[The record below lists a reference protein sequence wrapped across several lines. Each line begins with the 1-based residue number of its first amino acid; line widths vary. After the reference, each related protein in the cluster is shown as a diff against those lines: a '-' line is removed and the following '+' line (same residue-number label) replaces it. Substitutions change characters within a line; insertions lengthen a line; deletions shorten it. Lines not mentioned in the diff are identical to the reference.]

1 MVIMESCVPPGFRF
15 HPTDEELVGYYLRK
29 KVVSQK
35 IDLDV
40 IRDVDLYHIEPWDLQ
55 EHCKIGYEEQ
65 SDWYFFSYKDR
76 KYPTGTRTNR
86 ATLTG
91 FWKATGR
98 DKAVRDSK
106 HGGGLIGM
114 RKTLV
119 FYTGRAPNGR
129 KTDWIMHEYRLE
141 TDENAAPQEEGWV
154 VCRAFKKRTVHPPR
168 SVAGAW
174 DPSYPYYPD
183 PVLAG
188 AARFKQESP
197 ELDGGAAA
205 SAASALL
212 QYSSRL
218 AELPQL
224 ESPPLPNQGSHRA
237 SADGE
242 GDPAATTD
250 WRALDRFVASQLIP
264 PDEDHGHAAGQGCLP
279 QQQEYCGKP
288 LGAAHAGDSS
298 DQDATDMVALLLLD
312 GAARHEEAGLLGSV
326 ADPACLHRNAARFGS
341 HQEP

>member
-29 KVVSQK
+29 KVASQR

-40 IRDVDLYHIEPWDLQ
+40 IRDVDLYRIEPWDLQ
-55 EHCKIGYEEQ
+55 EHCRIGNEEQ

-106 HGGGLIGM
+106 QGGGLIGM

-154 VCRAFKKRTVHPPR
+154 VCRAFKKRTMHPPR
-168 SVAGAW
+168 RVAGAW
-174 DPSYPYYPD
+174 DPTSYPYYND
-183 PVLAG
+183 PVLAST
-188 AARFKQESP
+188 ARFKQESP
-197 ELDGGAAA
+197 ELDGAAA
-205 SAASALL
+205 ALL

-224 ESPPLPNQGSHRA
+224 ESPPLPNHQQGSHRSLA
-237 SADGE
+237 ADGGE
-242 GDPAATTD
+242 GATD
-250 WRALDRFVASQLIP
+250 WRALDRFVASQLT
-264 PDEDHGHAAGQGCLP
+264 PDEQQGH
-279 QQQEYCGKP
+279 CGNKA
-288 LGAAHAGDSS
+288 LGMHAGDGE
-298 DQDATDMVALLLLD
+298 DATEDDMVALLLLD
-312 GAARHEEAGLLGSV
+312 GAAALHEDAGLLGSV
-326 ADPACLHRNAARFGS
+326 ADPAYLHENAARYGG
-341 HQEP
+341 QQQP

>member
-1 MVIMESCVPPGFRF
+1 M
-15 HPTDEELVGYYLRK
+15 
-29 KVVSQK
+29 
-35 IDLDV
+35 
-40 IRDVDLYHIEPWDLQ
+40 Q
-55 EHCKIGYEEQ
+55 EG
-65 SDWYFFSYKDR
+65 
-76 KYPTGTRTNR
+76 
-86 ATLTG
+86 
-91 FWKATGR
+91 
-98 DKAVRDSK
+98 
-106 HGGGLIGM
+106 
-114 RKTLV
+114 
-119 FYTGRAPNGR
+119 
-129 KTDWIMHEYRLE
+129 
-141 TDENAAPQEEGWV
+141 GWV
-154 VCRAFKKRTVHPPR
+154 VCRAFKKRTMHPPR

-174 DPSYPYYPD
+174 DPSYPYYHD

-197 ELDGGAAA
+197 ELDGGAA

-242 GDPAATTD
+242 GDPAAATD

-264 PDEDHGHAAGQGCLP
+264 PDEDHAAAAGQGLQ
-279 QQQEYCGKP
+279 QQQEYYCGKAPP
-288 LGAAHAGDSS
+288 LGAAAHAGDNS

-326 ADPACLHRNAARFGS
+326 ADPACLHRNAARFAGQ
-341 HQEP
+341 QEP